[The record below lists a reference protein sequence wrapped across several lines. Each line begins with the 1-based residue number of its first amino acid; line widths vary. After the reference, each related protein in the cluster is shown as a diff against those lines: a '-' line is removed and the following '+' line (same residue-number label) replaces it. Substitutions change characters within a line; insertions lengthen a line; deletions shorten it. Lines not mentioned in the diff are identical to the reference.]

1 MKVSRR
7 PKWAVYRGTATPRRI
22 FSLRSNIDLSHRE
35 RLEENASSLAQSK
48 PARDDAAQHLRGA
61 ALNGE
66 LGRGLDREGQLIF
79 QRFVVR
85 RVGIDEGCE
94 IANPVRQLLLPD
106 PADGL
111 DAPGFDHRFPSG
123 LPPA

>member
-7 PKWAVYRGTATPRRI
+7 PKWAVYRGTVTPRRI
-22 FSLRSNIDLSHRE
+22 FSLRSNIDLSQRE

-85 RVGIDEGCE
+85 RAGIAAGCGH
-94 IANPVRQLLLPD
+94 AD
-106 PADGL
+106 PIGPLILDGH
-111 DAPGFDHRFPSG
+111 A
-123 LPPA
+123 